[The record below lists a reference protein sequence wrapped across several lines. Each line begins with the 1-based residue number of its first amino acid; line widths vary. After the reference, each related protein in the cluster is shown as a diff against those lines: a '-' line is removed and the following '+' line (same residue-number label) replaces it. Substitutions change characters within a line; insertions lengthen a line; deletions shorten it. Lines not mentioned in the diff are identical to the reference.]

1 MNSYSTIINL
11 QLSNNSIEKQIYYKK
26 VRKGSEK
33 MARNEF
39 ICDCNIIHQDIVNAT
54 LKNMADEDLF
64 NKLAEFFKI
73 LGDTT
78 RTKILFALDQNEMC
92 VCDIANVLNMSKSSI
107 SHQLGTLR
115 RSGIVKCRKEG
126 KEVYYMLDDDH
137 VKQLFE
143 VGIEHIE
150 HKK

>member
-1 MNSYSTIINL
+1 MS
-11 QLSNNSIEKQIYYKK
+11 K
-26 VRKGSEK
+26 
-33 MARNEF
+33 NEF
-39 ICDCNIIHQDIVNAT
+39 VCDCNVIHEDLVKQT
-54 LKNMADEDLF
+54 LEKMPDQDLF

-78 RTKILFALDQNEMC
+78 RTKILFALDKTEMC
-92 VCDIANVLNMSKSSI
+92 VCDIANVLGMSKSSI
-107 SHQLGTLR
+107 SHQLSTLR

-126 KEVYYMLDDDH
+126 KEVYYMLDDNH
-137 VKQLFE
+137 VREVFE

>member
-1 MNSYSTIINL
+1 MS
-11 QLSNNSIEKQIYYKK
+11 
-26 VRKGSEK
+26 
-33 MARNEF
+33 RNEF
-39 ICDCNIIHQDIVNAT
+39 ICDCNIIHQEVVDKT
-54 LKNMADEDLF
+54 LEKMPDGDLF

-78 RTKILFALDQNEMC
+78 RARILFALDQNEMC
-92 VCDIANVLNMSKSSI
+92 VCDIANVLGMSKSSI

-137 VKQLFE
+137 VKGLFE
-143 VGIEHIE
+143 LGIEHIE
-150 HKK
+150 HKNKRREMKNEKNI

>member
-1 MNSYSTIINL
+1 MS
-11 QLSNNSIEKQIYYKK
+11 K
-26 VRKGSEK
+26 
-33 MARNEF
+33 NEF
-39 ICDCNIIHQDIVNAT
+39 ICDCNIIHEDIVKDT
-54 LKNMADEDLF
+54 LSKMPEDDLF

-78 RTKILFALDQNEMC
+78 RAKILFALDQNEMC
-92 VCDIANVLNMSKSSI
+92 VCDIANVLGMSKSSI

-115 RSGIVKCRKEG
+115 RSGIVKCRKSG
-126 KEVYYMLDDDH
+126 KEVFYMLDDEH
-137 VKQLFE
+137 IQKVFE